1 VRLEE
6 LGTEVAQG
14 LFSIPI
20 SKRLKLAQIGEA
32 QELAEKG
39 GIGKIML
46 TP

>member
-1 VRLEE
+1 LEE
-6 LGTEVAQG
+6 LGREVAQG

-20 SKRLKLAQIGEA
+20 SKRSKLSQIREA

-39 GIGKIML
+39 GIGKIVL